1 MRIPAFFSD
10 TLRVPFSIRTL
21 SSLSDISL
29 GCEFFATVWGG
40 EHEIVLADIAI
51 ASGHGGGYFSG
62 AFDDEDVL
70 VAASYGFV
78 AKQGSAINLHSHVT
92 ASIKAGAG
100 FELKH
105 HQRLWAR
112 ERGFDAITWTFDP
125 LVRRNCAFNL
135 EKLGAPAR
143 EYLVNF
149 YGVMND
155 ALNADDESDRLL
167 AVWPVQG
174 TETEQVSQVALV
186 DGLSKAIAV
195 AAEGGPELDTDYREM
210 IAARSPF
217 AVYLPEDI
225 EALRRS
231 DIASA
236 KAWRLAVREVLGSSF
251 SAGAIVRRMVDNRAA
266 LLVEWPDQ
274 GEK

>member
-1 MRIPAFFSD
+1 ML
-10 TLRVPFSIRTL
+10 T
-21 SSLSDISL
+21 SLSDISL

-51 ASGHGGGYFSG
+51 ASGHAGGYFSG
-62 AFDDEDVL
+62 AFDDKGVL
-70 VAASYGFV
+70 VGASYGFV
-78 AKQGSAINLHSHVT
+78 AKHGNSINLHSHVT
-92 ASIKAGAG
+92 ASIAAGAG
-100 FELKH
+100 FALKQ
-105 HQRLWAR
+105 HQLVWAR
-112 ERGFDAITWTFDP
+112 EHGFDAITWTFDP

-167 AVWPVQG
+167 AVWPVEA
-174 TETEQVSQVALV
+174 THTDQVTTVALV
-186 DGLSKAIAV
+186 DGPSNAV
-195 AAEGGPELDTDYREM
+195 VVAVNDAPQIDEDYREL
-210 IAARSPF
+210 ITKRTAF

-225 EALRRS
+225 ELLRRN
-231 DIASA
+231 DIAVA
-236 KAWRLAVREVLGSSF
+236 KAWRLAVRQVLVPAF
-251 SAGAIVRRMVDNRAA
+251 ENGAQVRRMVDSRAA

-274 GEK
+274 GGK